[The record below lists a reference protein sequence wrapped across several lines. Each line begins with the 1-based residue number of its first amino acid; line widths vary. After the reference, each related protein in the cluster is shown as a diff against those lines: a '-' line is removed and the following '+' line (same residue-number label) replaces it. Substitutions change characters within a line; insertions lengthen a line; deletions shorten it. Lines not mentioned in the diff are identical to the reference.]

1 MWVVEELVKENVP
14 GSLRLSKDSGKSF
27 HTVSRA

>member
-14 GSLRLSKDSGKSF
+14 GSLRLSRSSGKAS